1 MQVSSIKYGM
11 WDSIYD
17 TLQALSQQD
26 LTHTSMEKNSE
37 YEIIDVE
44 PSVKDAPVIT
54 EHAVERTRG
63 E

>member
-1 MQVSSIKYGM
+1 M

-17 TLQALSQQD
+17 TFQALSQQD
-26 LTHTSMEKNSE
+26 STQAHVEKNSE

-44 PSVKDAPVIT
+44 PSVKDAPVIAD
-54 EHAVERTRG
+54 HGVECTRG

>member
-1 MQVSSIKYGM
+1 M

-17 TLQALSQQD
+17 TFQALSQQD
-26 LTHTSMEKNSE
+26 LTQTCMEKNSE

-44 PSVKDAPVIT
+44 PSVEDAPVIA
-54 EHAVERTRG
+54 EHDVERTRG